1 MEVRLTPSFRAAS
14 TAVAQSSSGIDS
26 LPLRFCL
33 QASKR
38 ALASSRLTVGILLRG
53 MAFLLAGYPVQIDL
67 TNNHRTFHAGLPN
80 GHFTSGTAT
89 LLFTC
94 WRAARPRMSLRKMLF
109 ASPRCTLPRPKATSF
124 CARFFCHIAPIRTR
138 RNRRAER
145 GSIRRR
151 GGDERRRDATRLRP
165 QIRARRGRCL
175 D

>member
-26 LPLRFCL
+26 LPLQFCL

-109 ASPRCTLPRPKATSF
+109 ASPPLHSATAKGDFVLCAVLLSHRADPNAKESQGGTRLHKA
-124 CARFFCHIAPIRTR
+124 A
-138 RNRRAER
+138 
-145 GSIRRR
+145 RRR
-151 GGDERRRDATRLRP
+151 RTPERRH
-165 QIRARRGRCL
+165 
-175 D
+175 